1 MDPLFRRVLD
11 SSSPAGPLSE
21 LESLLADPAV
31 RPTLLSH
38 AGGSLLQAIVDS
50 LACPEA
56 AGRLSGLSDAADRLV
71 DVLPPAVSLAA
82 LLSRWRACRSGRPL
96 AAVIRLTIRYLTG
109 DRPAEFLLGGGGGAD
124 PAEDEAVSR
133 WLANLSTVVSN
144 RLATVAVSM
153 EPAPDLLTEPSLSRL
168 LCHRLVDCLARR
180 ADAGRCARL
189 AGLLCLNSRQAEFW
203 TAVENGSLAEGA
215 VANLLSKADPAH
227 LENLLTWPIANCTNF
242 NSLCHYFG
250 RNLVAKEAATAR
262 LLLTDKL
269 LFVRRFDRSL
279 SARNIARYLHWAD
292 WSLFCRALLEAGRIW
307 SQPVVVRSNG
317 IEQHRHITWFLVVG
331 ARLLSADD
339 TNSSEVKSARDQLV
353 AILVPGIAA
362 HFEHNA
368 DNFRWIGMAT
378 GEVVTD
384 LLRLSSVGGGSDDER
399 RLKFD
404 QPACPDSN
412 LIKRLAYGD
421 LDFVDDIDKPVDKAL
436 LGTPDDSKNLLSGTP
451 GGTKNPLPGTPDGTK
466 NPLPGTPDGSKN
478 PLPGRLE
485 DSKNPL
491 LGDSS
496 DKKQASLAPIEPLDS
511 DDDES
516 DDDSDEK
523 LRPIQASLATD
534 GPAPDANRP
543 RYIRQLLDGLR
554 ATAPEERDQLRA
566 SLIAARQLIAEHPGA
581 VRELSLDLA
590 SALLNLNS
598 DSDDA
603 IVEGFAEKRMAALTE
618 LVCSDPGSVAPYL
631 ASQVFL
637 PEYCTSQRLDAL
649 LALQTAALSLSRA
662 KSPPVNAVASPP
674 MPTVGR
680 VTRRWG
686 RPVHQQE
693 SSVSAFSQ
701 FAGEFFFG
709 LARGFDTQ
717 ARHLDLIGPD
727 YPVLCRLLYTLGVVY
742 FCAENSPGQARMLS
756 ALAELLPVVVR
767 HPEAPVRRGALFCYA
782 CLGLAT
788 PHALTQELLTVASS
802 SEAGNFFNSVDN
814 EPDAECRQL
823 AACAGSLL
831 AGRLSE
837 AWRSAINSALE
848 SDD

>member
-1 MDPLFRRVLD
+1 
-11 SSSPAGPLSE
+11 
-21 LESLLADPAV
+21 
-31 RPTLLSH
+31 
-38 AGGSLLQAIVDS
+38 
-50 LACPEA
+50 
-56 AGRLSGLSDAADRLV
+56 
-71 DVLPPAVSLAA
+71 
-82 LLSRWRACRSGRPL
+82 
-96 AAVIRLTIRYLTG
+96 
-109 DRPAEFLLGGGGGAD
+109 
-124 PAEDEAVSR
+124 
-133 WLANLSTVVSN
+133 
-144 RLATVAVSM
+144 
-153 EPAPDLLTEPSLSRL
+153 
-168 LCHRLVDCLARR
+168 
-180 ADAGRCARL
+180 
-189 AGLLCLNSRQAEFW
+189 
-203 TAVENGSLAEGA
+203 
-215 VANLLSKADPAH
+215 
-227 LENLLTWPIANCTNF
+227 
-242 NSLCHYFG
+242 
-250 RNLVAKEAATAR
+250 
-262 LLLTDKL
+262 
-269 LFVRRFDRSL
+269 
-279 SARNIARYLHWAD
+279 
-292 WSLFCRALLEAGRIW
+292 
-307 SQPVVVRSNG
+307 
-317 IEQHRHITWFLVVG
+317 
-331 ARLLSADD
+331 
-339 TNSSEVKSARDQLV
+339 
-353 AILVPGIAA
+353 
-362 HFEHNA
+362 
-368 DNFRWIGMAT
+368 
-378 GEVVTD
+378 
-384 LLRLSSVGGGSDDER
+384 
-399 RLKFD
+399 
-404 QPACPDSN
+404 
-412 LIKRLAYGD
+412 
-421 LDFVDDIDKPVDKAL
+421 
-436 LGTPDDSKNLLSGTP
+436 
-451 GGTKNPLPGTPDGTK
+451 
-466 NPLPGTPDGSKN
+466 
-478 PLPGRLE
+478 
-485 DSKNPL
+485 
-491 LGDSS
+491 
-496 DKKQASLAPIEPLDS
+496 
-511 DDDES
+511 
-516 DDDSDEK
+516 
-523 LRPIQASLATD
+523 
-534 GPAPDANRP
+534 
-543 RYIRQLLDGLR
+543 

-837 AWRSAINSALE
+837 AWHSSELTLFSFGTMRQAMYTFTLTPRLQSIRSRRLLCYAGALATVVMLLLCIYNLTNGGLTYPLNEQYPGEPRYGIILDAGSTGSRVHVFEFRYQRGRKQPYVLVNELFQQVRPGLSAFARDPRRAAASLADLIDACKRRIPAHYWTSTPLALKATAGLRLLKPETSARILSEVRQLLAKSPFAMDRDSVAIMDGLDEGIFSWVTLNFLNGQLAKPEDSYGALDLGGGSTQVTFALPSANVASAVPAGFVKRLSLGGADARLYSHSYLGLGLMSARLAILQLSSQGKLPSSGAGGSKQFVTACLPSNYTGQWEHGGILYNLTGLATGRFYAFSYFYDRAADAGLIGAKEGGEVTLADIANAAEAACNRRSSDSKQPFHCMDLCYQAALLTKGYGFAPSSKFVMRKKIRNVELSWALGAVFDVFYNHANNSSGPATTN
-848 SDD
+848 